1 MRQATIITH
10 DHRKRGAAHG
20 GEARRKMWKCGRD
33 SGLTATSVIKMTDV
47 RQCPKCFV
55 RMTFAELI
63 RHLPECAAAGRTWF
77 ETLGENRGNVVAAM
91 TARLKA
97 QDR

>member
-1 MRQATIITH
+1 
-10 DHRKRGAAHG
+10 
-20 GEARRKMWKCGRD
+20 
-33 SGLTATSVIKMTDV
+33 
-47 RQCPKCFV
+47 
-55 RMTFAELI
+55 MTFAELI

-77 ETLGENRGNVVAAM
+77 ETLGENRGNVAAM